1 MTKFYIFSA
10 GDLPQALHW
19 NEGAKAG
26 AVLRTATCKP
36 GRRRG
41 WKIKLPCAYPN
52 CCERDLS
59 IQEPG
64 ISNFEHA
71 YVRITWDNSLEKRL
85 NWDIPGYPWNQR
97 ICIPTYPD
105 LYRLIPTYTKEGYP
119 GISHYKNLILGY
131 PKTTFLSLLILGYP
145 GISHSSGYPWIF
157 RYKSGYG
164 RVSFFQMI
172 PGYPSHI
179 LCKMDTEG

>member
-1 MTKFYIFSA
+1 MTKIYIFSA

-52 CCERDLS
+52 CCERNVS
-59 IQEPG
+59 IQGPG

-71 YVRITWDNSLEKRL
+71 FVRITWDNSLEKRW
-85 NWDIPGYPWNQR
+85 NWDILGYPWTWKSAQLYSYLYRVIPSHTRDWEGYPAISHYKDR
-97 ICIPTYPD
+97 ILAYPKQLFYPD
-105 LYRLIPTYTKEGYP
+105 LYWDIPA
-119 GISHYKNLILGY
+119 
-131 PKTTFLSLLILGYP
+131 
-145 GISHSSGYPWIF
+145 
-157 RYKSGYG
+157 
-164 RVSFFQMI
+164 
-172 PGYPSHI
+172 
-179 LCKMDTEG
+179 